1 MKKQPPYS
9 PPTCKDC
16 GGTGR
21 RYHGPDEDSYTACH
35 CQKKPEKHTRYTVK
49 DQDRG
54 IPADEWNSL
63 ETEQRKLNNEQLR
76 LNVEQ
81 MRLHTE
87 ETRLSINR
95 DTSHMYLSALCDQM
109 EHARRNLEIVAKI
122 KDLGD
127 KLVSHPMLG
136 RVVEANLAV
145 LLSINA
151 LSPYHRREPPKPVD
165 EDEGNSHQ

>member
-21 RYHGPDEDSYTACH
+21 RYHGPDEDAYSACH
-35 CQKKPEKHTRYTVK
+35 CQKKPDRPHYTVK

-76 LNVEQ
+76 FNVEQ

-87 ETRLSINR
+87 ETRLSIDR
-95 DTSHMYLSALCDQM
+95 DRAHLSHPALCDQM

-127 KLVSHPMLG
+127 KLISQPMIMK
-136 RVVEANLAV
+136 VVEANLAV
-145 LLSINA
+145 LLTIPA
-151 LSPYHRREPPKPVD
+151 LDAYHRRQPPKPVD